1 MTNKNGNPR
10 ADRLG
15 RRSLTS
21 KPKSPATKPV
31 PGAPRKKQVKTG
43 TPTKKSKNRT
53 LKNQGCGTHNPSG
66 GVKPP
71 LQPAGHNKKPANG
84 TGRPRAKETSVKQPL
99 AGGECSRRGDQAA
112 ASTRDE
118 SIKNTLSPGGP
129 RMPNEPSGQVAAPTQ
144 GTARVRFEFAG
155 RAHRREFTPKLE
167 IKRKENKVKEKEE
180 NFGQKRKKNSPQTA
194 PKGAPKWKGAPSRTA
209 PGSRGGTGR
218 EGLLGWRYCRDP
230 SATHRKKR
238 GSGVGRWQT
247 RKVDGCSQDLSALR
261 SRTASEGG
269 RYRSRQIQEKT
280 RTP

>member
-1 MTNKNGNPR
+1 MRHPQSEWRGKTASAASGAQQKARERNG
-10 ADRLG
+10 
-15 RRSLTS
+15 
-21 KPKSPATKPV
+21 PAT
-31 PGAPRKKQVKTG
+31 G
-43 TPTKKSKNRT
+43 
-53 LKNQGCGTHNPSG
+53 
-66 GVKPP
+66 
-71 LQPAGHNKKPANG
+71 
-84 TGRPRAKETSVKQPL
+84 KETSVKQPL

-194 PKGAPKWKGAPSRTA
+194 QKGAPKWKGAPSRAA

-238 GSGVGRWQT
+238 GSGVGMTNAEGRWMLAAFACVAFADGVGRRPLQKQAKPRENPHP
-247 RKVDGCSQDLSALR
+247 RKSKGAAPANPR
-261 SRTASEGG
+261 EG
-269 RYRSRQIQEKT
+269 
-280 RTP
+280 